1 MAFRSFRTRLLVGSI
16 LWTLGLLLVAHA
28 ISIVLIAH
36 GHKMYVVHHVPPAA
50 IALAVVAMAA
60 GVAYVQRGMSPIRS
74 LRAKLAAVREG
85 REKRID
91 GGFPNEVQPLVEDL
105 NALLEHR
112 EELVSRAV
120 AKAGDLAHGLKTP
133 LALLEQEA
141 EALEKA
147 GDLERAK
154 AIRAPLDRMRR
165 QVEFQLAHARAAAS
179 GAAPGATCSVAV
191 CVEGLVRAL
200 RRLHADRGVS
210 IASPIPTDHA
220 FRGETEDLHEM
231 LGNLLDNACKW
242 SNGKVTIRS
251 ERAGADRLVILV
263 DDDGPGLDP
272 SLRERVLQRGVRA
285 DEAAPGSGLGLAIV
299 RELTDLYG
307 GKISLAESPLGG
319 LRARLELPASGEQA
333 GKPP

>member
-1 MAFRSFRTRLLVGSI
+1 MPLRSFRARLLVGSI
-16 LWTLGLLLVAHA
+16 LWTLGLLLVAHGV
-28 ISIVLIAH
+28 SIFLMVHGGKSHVLRIT
-36 GHKMYVVHHVPPAA
+36 PAA
-50 IALAVVAMAA
+50 LAIAVVAMAA
-60 GVAYVQRGMSPIRS
+60 GLAFVQRGMSPIRA
-74 LRAKLAAVREG
+74 LRAKLAAVRDG
-85 REKRID
+85 RARRID
-91 GGFPNEVQPLVEDL
+91 GKYPNEVQPLVEDL

-112 EELVSRAV
+112 EELVQRAV

-147 GDLERAK
+147 GDAERAR
-154 AIRAPLDRMRR
+154 AIRGLLDRMRR
-165 QVEFQLAHARAAAS
+165 QVEYQLAHARAAAS

-210 IASPIPTDHA
+210 IASPIPAAHT

-251 ERAGADRLVILV
+251 ESAGAAADRIVILV

-272 SLRERVLQRGVRA
+272 SLRDRVLQRGVRA
-285 DEAAPGSGLGLAIV
+285 DEAAPGTGLGLAIV
-299 RELTDLYG
+299 RELADLYG
-307 GKISLAESPLGG
+307 GSIALESSPLGG
-319 LRARLELPASGEQA
+319 LRARLELPGSTVQIV
-333 GKPP
+333 

>member
-1 MAFRSFRTRLLVGSI
+1 
-16 LWTLGLLLVAHA
+16 
-28 ISIVLIAH
+28 
-36 GHKMYVVHHVPPAA
+36 
-50 IALAVVAMAA
+50 
-60 GVAYVQRGMSPIRS
+60 MSPIRA
-74 LRAKLAAVREG
+74 LRAKLAAVRDG
-85 REKRID
+85 RESRVD
-91 GGFPNEVQPLVEDL
+91 GKYPNEVQPLVEDL

-112 EELVSRAV
+112 EELVRRAV

-165 QVEFQLAHARAAAS
+165 QVEYHLAHARAAAS

-210 IASPIPTDHA
+210 IVSPIPVDHA

-242 SNGKVTIRS
+242 SNGKVTIHSQRT
-251 ERAGADRLVILV
+251 GADRLVILV
-263 DDDGPGLDP
+263 DDDGPGLDA

-285 DEAAPGSGLGLAIV
+285 DETAPGTGLGLAIV
-299 RELTDLYG
+299 HELAELYG
-307 GKISLAESPLGG
+307 GRISLEESPLGG
-319 LRARLELPASGEQA
+319 LRARLELPGSGSPGPT
-333 GKPP
+333 GKGA